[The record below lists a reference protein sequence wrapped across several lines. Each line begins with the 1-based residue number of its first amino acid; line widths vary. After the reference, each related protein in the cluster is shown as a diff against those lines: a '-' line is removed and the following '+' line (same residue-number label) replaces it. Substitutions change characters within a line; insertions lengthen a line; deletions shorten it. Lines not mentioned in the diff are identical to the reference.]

1 MPCGTKKLATNNNC
15 TKQEEEGSGRSVPSR
30 LEGKNNCLKQKE
42 KGRDKNVTL
51 KLAGK
56 NACNKTKETGAR
68 GLKNKLLR
76 EKIRGTEEI
85 WTCNKT
91 NKLQKLTG
99 KEIDYEDRFL
109 IGKMCAKD
117 ETSIKKY

>member
-15 TKQEEEGSGRSVPSR
+15 TKQEEEGSDRSVPSR
-30 LEGKNNCLKQKE
+30 LEGKNDCLKQKE

-76 EKIRGTEEI
+76 EKIRGTNER
-85 WTCNKT
+85 WTCEKIP
-91 NKLQKLTG
+91 G

-109 IGKMCAKD
+109 IGKECAKD

>member
-1 MPCGTKKLATNNNC
+1 MPCGTKDLAKENNCKKQENEESDRSRTSKLEEKNNC
-15 TKQEEEGSGRSVPSR
+15 T
-30 LEGKNNCLKQKE
+30 KQKE
-42 KGRDKNVTL
+42 KGRDNNVTL
-51 KLAGK
+51 RLARK

-76 EKIRGTEEI
+76 QKIRGTEEI

-109 IGKMCAKD
+109 IGKECAKD

>member
-15 TKQEEEGSGRSVPSR
+15 TKQEEEGSERSVSSR

-42 KGRDKNVTL
+42 KGRDKNATL
-51 KLAGK
+51 RLARK

-76 EKIRGTEEI
+76 EKIRGTKERWACEKI
-85 WTCNKT
+85 PD
-91 NKLQKLTG
+91 
-99 KEIDYEDRFL
+99 KEINYEDRFL
-109 IGKMCAKD
+109 IGKECAKD

>member
-15 TKQEEEGSGRSVPSR
+15 TKQEEEGSNRSVPSR
-30 LEGKNNCLKQKE
+30 LEGKNDCLKQKE
-42 KGRDKNVTL
+42 KGRDRDVTL

-56 NACNKTKETGAR
+56 VACNKTKETGAR

-76 EKIRGTEEI
+76 EKIRGTNER
-85 WTCNKT
+85 WTCEKIP
-91 NKLQKLTG
+91 G

-109 IGKMCAKD
+109 IGKECAKD